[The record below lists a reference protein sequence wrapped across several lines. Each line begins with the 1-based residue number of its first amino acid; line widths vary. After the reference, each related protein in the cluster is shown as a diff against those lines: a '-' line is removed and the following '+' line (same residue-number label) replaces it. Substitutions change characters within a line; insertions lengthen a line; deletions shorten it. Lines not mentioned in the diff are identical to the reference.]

1 MTAVESRTARVGPGR
16 SIPAFYRL
24 LMGGQ
29 LTKAR
34 LFGLTM
40 LAGVSVLLAWAARRA
55 DNPGEVGVNTVA
67 EYGIG
72 LLVPLAAVLFAVPM
86 LGNLIEDRLLVY
98 LWLKPVPKWHLAVAA
113 LAAVITV
120 LFPVVVL
127 PVGLSA
133 LIAAEGSLVGPAIIA
148 SAVGAL
154 AYGAVYLFLGARFT
168 WGLWLAL
175 AYLALW
181 ENLLSRLSDG
191 TARLSIR
198 SYLVSI
204 VGWGTDEE
212 IALADRSESASI
224 IVPLVI
230 AVVATV
236 LTARTLN
243 KRDVD

>member
-1 MTAVESRTARVGPGR
+1 
-16 SIPAFYRL
+16 
-24 LMGGQ
+24 MGGQ
-29 LTKAR
+29 LTRGR
-34 LFGLTM
+34 LFGLAM
-40 LAGVSVLLAWAARRA
+40 LSGVSVLLAWVARRA
-55 DNPGEVGVNTVA
+55 DDPDEVGVNTVA

-72 LLVPLAAVLFAVPM
+72 LLIPLAAVLLAVPM

-113 LAAVITV
+113 LAAVLTV
-120 LFPVVVL
+120 LFPVVVV

-133 LIAAEGSLVGPAIIA
+133 LIAAEGSLLGPAILA

-204 VGWGTDEE
+204 VGWGTDQD
-212 IALADRSESASI
+212 IALADRSEVASI
-224 IVPLVI
+224 VVPILV
-230 AVVATV
+230 AVVATL
-236 LTARTLN
+236 LTARTLA
-243 KRDVD
+243 KRDID